1 MLLDQA
7 EFRRYF
13 GIHVTD
19 NQTRWHGVLNSLNQN
34 AYLLRDIL
42 HELEILREELLYVLS
57 SIDVHDEEVFDFLKR
72 LSHAILRLKDVEPEY
87 DDIKYIG
94 GFLYEIFAGWSF
106 IEGYRKEDIV
116 LSMIERI

>member
-1 MLLDQA
+1 MLLDQG

-19 NQTRWHGVLNSLNQN
+19 DQTRWHAVLNSLNQN

-42 HELEILREELLYVLS
+42 HELEVLREELLYVLS
-57 SIDVHDEEVFDFLKR
+57 SIDVHDEEVFGFLKR
-72 LSHAILRLKDVEPEY
+72 LSHAIFRLRDVEPEY